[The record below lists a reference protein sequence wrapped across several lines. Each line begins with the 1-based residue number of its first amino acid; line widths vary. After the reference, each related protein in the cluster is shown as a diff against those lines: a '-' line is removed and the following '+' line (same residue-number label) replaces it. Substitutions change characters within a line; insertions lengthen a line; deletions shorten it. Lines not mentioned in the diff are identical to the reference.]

1 MAEGVANSAPV
12 VQPRCDVALPPLV
25 LCRRP
30 AGPHGF
36 SLFPWHCVP
45 WAVLLAP
52 ICGHCAA
59 RGCCVGRVMV
69 GLGAARRHRCVGGG
83 VRVRVVLVP
92 ASPGCT
98 RAALG
103 ADVGLSRA
111 ACSRCMWLCRVG
123 CSVWGSSLHG
133 GAVLGVHRGRRE
145 DRAVVWLM
153 GGTVSPCAA
162 CLAPW
167 GGSACAALGVG
178 GAWSGCTHRHFVP
191 RCESWSIRG
200 QMHTCCMG
208 LPATSVELS
217 PNLAAASSTVGLWLP
232 GQG

>member
-59 RGCCVGRVMV
+59 PGRCVGRVMV
-69 GLGAARRHRCVGGG
+69 GLGAARRHRCVAGG

-111 ACSRCMWLCRVG
+111 ACSRCMWLCRAG
-123 CSVWGSSLHG
+123 CSVWGSSPWGCCAG
-133 GAVLGVHRGRRE
+133 GAPWPPRGQGCGVADGRHGVPMRCVP
-145 DRAVVWLM
+145 RAVGWLC
-153 GGTVSPCAA
+153 VC
-162 CLAPW
+162 
-167 GGSACAALGVG
+167 GVG
-178 GAWSGCTHRHFVP
+178 CW
-191 RCESWSIRG
+191 RCMVR
-200 QMHTCCMG
+200 MHTQALCA
-208 LPATSVELS
+208 LL
-217 PNLAAASSTVGLWLP
+217 
-232 GQG
+232 

>member
-1 MAEGVANSAPV
+1 MHEDGAVAEGVANSAPV

-25 LCRRP
+25 LCRHP

-59 RGCCVGRVMV
+59 PGRCVGRVMV
-69 GLGAARRHRCVGGG
+69 GLGAARRHRCVAGG

-111 ACSRCMWLCRVG
+111 ACSRCMWLCRAG

-153 GGTVSPCAA
+153 GGTVSPCAE

-167 GGSACAALGVG
+167 GGCVCGVG
-178 GAWSGCTHRHFVP
+178 CW
-191 RCESWSIRG
+191 RCMVR
-200 QMHTCCMG
+200 MHTQALCAP
-208 LPATSVELS
+208 L
-217 PNLAAASSTVGLWLP
+217 
-232 GQG
+232 